1 MNRMAKRV
9 KVAHIITRLE
19 LGGAQ
24 QNTLYCCANHD
35 REKFEIVL
43 ISGVG
48 GYLDAEAKKIKNC
61 KTYFLY
67 ELKHAI
73 YPWWDFAAF
82 WKLAAILKQEQIQIV
97 HTHSSKAGFL
107 GRWAARLAGVPCI
120 VHTVHGWGFFKDQF
134 FLTRFLYQTLERW
147 TAPIT
152 DTMIVVSRD
161 NEIEGLFHEIGRK
174 KQYSVI
180 HSGIIPQNYVLSS
193 TNARKARHMFNPQN
207 RPCVLVL
214 SNFKKQKSPLDV
226 VETAKKLV
234 LKVPSVLFLWAGDG
248 PLMPRV
254 KEAIEQEGLSKYFKL
269 LGWRED
275 VAELLAASDVMF
287 LASLHEGLPRVVLQ
301 TMAAGK
307 PVVAT
312 AVNGTPEAVQQG
324 VTGYLTRPHATNKMA
339 ETLAKILMN
348 KTLARKMGKA
358 GQKSLKGTFLMDK
371 MLLEIEKLY
380 GALIARKS

>member
-1 MNRMAKRV
+1 MAKRV
-9 KVAHIITRLE
+9 KVAHLITRLE

-24 QNTLYCCANHD
+24 QNTLYCCANHN
-35 REKFEIVL
+35 RKKFEVVL
-43 ISGVG
+43 IAGIG

-61 KTYFLY
+61 KIYFLP

-73 YPWWDFAAF
+73 HPWWDFIALR
-82 WKLAAILKQEQIQIV
+82 KISSILKQEQVQIV

-107 GRWAARLAGVPCI
+107 GRWAARLAGVPRV

-134 FLTRFLYQTLERW
+134 FLTRFLYQTLERR

-161 NEIEGLFHEIGRK
+161 NADEGLFHGIGK
-174 KQYSVI
+174 KEQYKVI
-180 HSGIIPQNYVLSS
+180 HSGIILSQYVLSS
-193 TNARKARHMFNPQN
+193 AKAKKARHALNPQS

-214 SNFKKQKSPLDV
+214 ANFKKQKSPLDV
-226 VETAKKLV
+226 VETAKRLTVKI
-234 LKVPSVLFLWAGDG
+234 PSVLFLWGGDG
-248 PLMPRV
+248 PLLPMV
-254 KEAIEQEGLSKYFKL
+254 KEAIERAGLSKNFKL

-275 VAELLAASDVMF
+275 IAELLAASDVMF
-287 LASLHEGLPRVVLQ
+287 LASIHEGLPRVVLQ

-312 AVNGTPEAVQQG
+312 AVNGTPEAVKQG
-324 VTGYLTRPHATNKMA
+324 VTGYLTQPHATKEMTEA
-339 ETLAKILMN
+339 LEKIISN
-348 KTLARKMGKA
+348 RSLARKMGKA
-358 GQKSLKGTFLMDK
+358 GRKSLKGTFLMDK

-380 GALIARKS
+380 GALMARKS